1 MLALK
6 DLVHAL
12 GLGVVLVDN
21 LIITFVNDL
30 TLAQHVLGFANA
42 FGPHVDVEVDRLLL
56 LDLVWLIIL

>member
-1 MLALK
+1 VLALK

-42 FGPHVDVEVDRLLL
+42 FGPHVDRLLL

>member
-30 TLAQHVLGFANA
+30 TLAQHVLGFVNA

-56 LDLVWLIIL
+56 LDLVW